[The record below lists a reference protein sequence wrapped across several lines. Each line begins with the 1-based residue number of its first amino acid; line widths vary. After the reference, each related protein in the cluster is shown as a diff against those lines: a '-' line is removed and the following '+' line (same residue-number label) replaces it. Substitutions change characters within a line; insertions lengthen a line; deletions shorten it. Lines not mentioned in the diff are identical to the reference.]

1 MQPHPARYDRLD
13 VPATLD
19 TGARRL
25 PVVLARAGVLR
36 YPWGVERVD
45 AAVLSDPQFIES
57 LVGLPVVVGL
67 EDVAHPDRVD
77 VGDTRGAAR
86 AGTILSARFDAAQG
100 ALVGELV
107 VDTPDG
113 LDAVARGVRGVS
125 LGYSADAV
133 PTAEDDRHDGATHR
147 RTRMYAPNH
156 LILTLTPRGGPAVAV
171 RADGANMQFSPED
184 LTSFSKRMDAHDAA
198 MKDMHSRMDA
208 MDGKL
213 GAALAKWASQEA
225 EEPEHSDPEVKKG
238 LKEFAKEEMAEA
250 EHRADSGNAG
260 AWRSILSAAAAHK
273 VDLADT
279 VTLLDARRAVAGA
292 IVGKERADSLDSVG
306 LDAVIVAGA
315 RRADSANGSTF
326 ESWIA
331 ASRSVPASE
340 QHRADADDITHL
352 IGRA

>member
-1 MQPHPARYDRLD
+1 
-13 VPATLD
+13 
-19 TGARRL
+19 
-25 PVVLARAGVLR
+25 
-36 YPWGVERVD
+36 
-45 AAVLSDPQFIES
+45 
-57 LVGLPVVVGL
+57 
-67 EDVAHPDRVD
+67 
-77 VGDTRGAAR
+77 
-86 AGTILSARFDAAQG
+86 
-100 ALVGELV
+100 
-107 VDTPDG
+107 
-113 LDAVARGVRGVS
+113 
-125 LGYSADAV
+125 
-133 PTAEDDRHDGATHR
+133 
-147 RTRMYAPNH
+147 
-156 LILTLTPRGGPAVAV
+156 
-171 RADGANMQFSPED
+171 MQFSPED

-208 MDGKL
+208 MDGKI
-213 GAALAKWASQEA
+213 GDALAKWAEQEA
-225 EEPEHSDPEVKKG
+225 KEPEHSDPEVKAE
-238 LKEFAKEEMAEA
+238 LKKFAKEEMEEP
-250 EHRADSGNAG
+250 EHRADSNAG
-260 AWRSILSAAAAHK
+260 AWRSIFAAAASHK

>member
-1 MQPHPARYDRLD
+1 MQPDHARYDRLD

-36 YPWGVERVD
+36 YPWGTERVD
-45 AAVLSDPQFIES
+45 AAVLSDPAFIES

-86 AGTILSARFDAAQG
+86 AGTILSARFDAAQA

-184 LTSFSKRMDAHDAA
+184 LSSFSKRMDAHDAA
-198 MKDMHSRMDA
+198 MKDMHARMDA

-213 GAALAKWASQEA
+213 GDALAKWAEQEA
-225 EEPEHSDPEVKKG
+225 KEPEHSDPEVKAE
-238 LKEFAKEEMAEA
+238 LKKFAKEEMEEP
-250 EHRADSGNAG
+250 EHRADSNAG
-260 AWRSILSAAAAHK
+260 AWRSIFAAAASHK

-326 ESWIA
+326 ETWIA

-340 QHRADADDITHL
+340 QNRADADDFTNL

>member
-1 MQPHPARYDRLD
+1 MQPDHARYDRLD

-45 AAVLSDPQFIES
+45 AEVLADPTFTES

-107 VDTPDG
+107 IDTPDG

-133 PTAEDDRHDGATHR
+133 PTAEDDRKDGATHR
-147 RTRMYAPNH
+147 RVRMYAPNH

-184 LTSFSKRMDAHDAA
+184 LTSFSKRMDAYDAA

-213 GAALAKWASQEA
+213 GEALAKWASQEA

-250 EHRADSGNAG
+250 EHSADSGNAG

-273 VDLADT
+273 VELADT

-292 IVGKERADSLDSVG
+292 IVGKDRADALDAAG

-315 RRADSANGSTF
+315 RRADSASGTTF
-326 ESWIA
+326 EAWIA
-331 ASRSVPASE
+331 SSRSVPASE
-340 QHRADADDITHL
+340 QNRADADDFTNL

>member
-1 MQPHPARYDRLD
+1 MQPDHARYDRLD

-45 AAVLSDPQFIES
+45 AEVLADPTFTES

-107 VDTPDG
+107 IDTPDG

-133 PTAEDDRHDGATHR
+133 PTAEDDRKDGATHR
-147 RTRMYAPNH
+147 RVRMYAPNH

-213 GAALAKWASQEA
+213 GEALAKWASQEA

-273 VDLADT
+273 VELADT